1 MRIRKTLIAV
11 LALAIAI
18 AFSPLTELQAATF
31 VSPDTKVSSDNLT
44 HAPIAKKKAK
54 KKKGKKKGKKAKSKA
69 GKCGT
74 YMYYS
79 KKGKSASTLA
89 TRSSL
94 LREALS
100 FPCMTGNSDGR
111 SNRSGRFV

>member
-1 MRIRKTLIAV
+1 MRIRKALIAV

-31 VSPDTKVSSDNLT
+31 VSPDTKVSSDNVT
-44 HAPIAKKKAK
+44 HQIAKKKGK

-69 GKCGT
+69 PGKCGT

-79 KKGKSASTLA
+79 KKARKCVDA
-89 TRSSL
+89 R
-94 LREALS
+94 
-100 FPCMTGNSDGR
+100 NKK
-111 SNRSGRFV
+111 